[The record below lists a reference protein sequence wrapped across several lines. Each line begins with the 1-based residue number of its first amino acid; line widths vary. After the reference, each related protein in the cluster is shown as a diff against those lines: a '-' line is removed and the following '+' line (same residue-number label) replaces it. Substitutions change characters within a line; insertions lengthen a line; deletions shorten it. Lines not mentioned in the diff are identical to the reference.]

1 VGCYI
6 RTNYLKNKKL
16 LSKHLMR
23 DTKKF
28 VFELILMVGFLF
40 FLGTQF
46 SSEIVGAV
54 VVVVFLFLFSLGIF
68 IVLKWFFKDNS

>member
-1 VGCYI
+1 
-6 RTNYLKNKKL
+6 
-16 LSKHLMR
+16 MR
-23 DTKKF
+23 DTKIF

-46 SSEIVGAV
+46 PSEIVGAV

-68 IVLKWFFKDNS
+68 IVLKWFFKDKP